1 MNVLTATDLITNSD
15 ALRSIEPAAKLAVF
29 GDPVAHSKSPAM
41 HNAALKALGIEA
53 SYVAIHVKPEE
64 LSDALRALPERGFL
78 GANLTIPHKAAAFD
92 LIDDI
97 DSSARAL
104 GVVNTILVEGERLVG
119 FNTDGPGLVRAIRDQ
134 FSVDVKDLR
143 ILLFGAGGGAGRAI
157 AMQCAME
164 KCERLVLVN
173 RTVEKA
179 EALRDELAPMFHSD
193 RLEGPVD
200 RLEAIPHEVEAIR
213 RQLDYVD
220 LVINASSL
228 GMRRSDPPLMPA
240 SLITPNLM
248 VYDTVYS
255 SGDSRL
261 LEDAKAAGAR
271 GANGLSMLLHQGALS
286 LEIWL
291 NRTAPISV
299 MRRALDAAARQ

>member
-15 ALRSIEPAAKLAVF
+15 ALRSIEPPAKLAVF

-64 LSDALRALPERGFL
+64 LSDALRALPKLGFL
-78 GANLTIPHKAAAFD
+78 GANLTIPHKTAGFD
-92 LIDDI
+92 LIDDM

-104 GVVNTILVEGERLVG
+104 GVVNTILVEGKRLIG

-220 LVINASSL
+220 LIINASSL

>member
-41 HNAALKALGIEA
+41 HNAALKALEIDA

-64 LSDALRALPERGFL
+64 LSDALRALPKRGFL

-97 DSSARAL
+97 DSSAREL
-104 GVVNTILVEGERLVG
+104 GVVNTILVEDERLVG
-119 FNTDGPGLVRAIRDQ
+119 FNTDGQGLVRAIRDQ

-157 AMQCAME
+157 AKQCALE

-179 EALRDELAPMFHSD
+179 ETLRDELAPLFHSD

-200 RLEAIPHEVEAIR
+200 RLEAISHEVEALR

-220 LVINASSL
+220 LIINASSL
-228 GMRRSDPPLMPA
+228 GMRRSDPPLLPA
-240 SLITPNLM
+240 SLLTPNLM
-248 VYDTVYS
+248 VFDTVYS

-261 LEDAKAAGAR
+261 LEDARAAGAR

-291 NRTAPISV
+291 NRTAPLSV
-299 MRRALDAAARQ
+299 MRRALDATARQ